1 MDGGLLQG
9 GKGGGW
15 NQEEIFCIINSHFLY
30 YFYQFSSLYVIYCE
44 NEYKKNNLK
53 GMKVLCTKIAHFPI

>member
-1 MDGGLLQG
+1 M
-9 GKGGGW
+9 GW

-44 NEYKKNNLK
+44 NENKKNNLK
-53 GMKVLCTKIAHFPI
+53 GMKVLCTMVAHFPIW